1 MVEWYNNNTKG
12 VRYMKK
18 SSIFII
24 IVSVL
29 LVVSFVV
36 MGILDQCTNL
46 NINKGNVF
54 LIIFSV
60 LSLATVCIGFYF
72 IMIEEDEEEV

>member
-1 MVEWYNNNTKG
+1 
-12 VRYMKK
+12 MKK

-24 IVSVL
+24 IITVL
-29 LVVSFVV
+29 LVITFAVV
-36 MGILDQCTNL
+36 GILDQCTDL